1 MLINEI
7 VKNSNYVTDEQMVDA
22 NLLGISNLA
31 IAEINSKCGTELPFF
46 ESSNLSEKVYWAL
59 SSSWLLRLIEPYL
72 SYSISSNDSDSV
84 NRDFHYNRFLQA
96 VLEFKE
102 KGLQSIA
109 EVNPET
115 GEEVNFKGTSDNM
128 AIIDASKV
136 TMHWEGWI

>member
-7 VKNSNYVTDEQMVDA
+7 VKNSNYVTDEQMVDS

-31 IAEINSKCGTELPFF
+31 LAEVNSKCGTELPFF
-46 ESSNLSEKVYWAL
+46 TKENLSEKVYWAI

-72 SYSISSNDSDSV
+72 SYSIASNDSDSV

-96 VLEFKE
+96 ILEFKE